1 MQFDEKRN
9 IIVNYLPGSLTQDD
23 VKNFFSQIG
32 PVSNCKLIRSYETGQ
47 SLGYAFIEYPS
58 EHMTIEA
65 IAKLDGTK
73 MNDKTL
79 KVSYARQ
86 SSPDIKNSNVYI
98 AGLSSSVTEDN
109 LFSLFSPFGKVITYK
124 LLTNPDNSSRGVG
137 FVRYSLKSEAE
148 AAIECMGG
156 KILEGGKTPLTVKLA
171 IPPVSKQQNHLLA
184 STSQINAMAGVTG
197 VGSIRGSV
205 RFNPLAPSNQAIT
218 NTVQVPILSA
228 INAYESQILHNP
240 STNAMMQFKADNSS
254 LLHNPQNTGTST
266 SSISTTQAFSVYI
279 FGLQAHH
286 SELHLYELFAPFGA
300 ILNVK
305 LIRDLKKEDK
315 PSKGYGFVN
324 FRKHEEAHSAVDAL
338 NNRILE
344 GKVLQVSFKKDNQ
357 GCNNFQHQA
366 QNALLPSNTVQTALQ
381 PQFQHQH
388 LALSTNANHQVTSP
402 VFSNFHLK
410 YPN

>member
-1 MQFDEKRN
+1 MEKMMQFDEKRN
-9 IIVNYLPGSLTQDD
+9 LIVNYLPGSLTQED
-23 VKNFFSQIG
+23 VKNLFSQIG

-58 EHMTIEA
+58 EHMTLEA
-65 IAKLDGTK
+65 INKLDGTK
-73 MNDKTL
+73 MDDKIL

-98 AGLSSSVTEDN
+98 AGLPGNVTEDV
-109 LFSLFSPFGKVITYK
+109 LYSLFSPFGKVITHK
-124 LLTNPDNSSRGVG
+124 LLTNPDNTSRGVG
-137 FVRYSLKSEAE
+137 FVRYSLKSEAQ

-156 KILEGGKTPLTVKLA
+156 KVLEGGKTALTVKLA

-184 STSQINAMAGVTG
+184 SSSQINAMAGVTG

-218 NTVQVPILSA
+218 NTVQVPVLSA

-240 STNAMMQFKADNSS
+240 SNAALMQYKADSSS
-254 LLHNPQNTGTST
+254 LLQNLQNTGPAG
-266 SSISTTQAFSVYI
+266 SSISTSQAFSVYI

-324 FRKHEEAHSAVDAL
+324 FRKHDEAHLAVDAL

-357 GCNNFQHQA
+357 RCTHFQQQSQTTHLTSHTMHFQ
-366 QNALLPSNTVQTALQ
+366 QQQLP
-381 PQFQHQH
+381 
-388 LALSTNANHQVTSP
+388 LSTNVTAQMTSP